1 MTINLNTDELVG
13 LVGKHVDSL
22 GLKGNYKVT
31 FKKGSQ
37 NNIDTSIEILPDN
50 GTADVNETEAKAT
63 EFDDSLI
70 K

>member
-50 GTADVNETEAKAT
+50 GTDEDETEAQAT